1 MLHRNFKFIEEDTFE
16 VGYNPQKEWA
26 WLITIAFFLGEVG
39 GGLFL
44 VSLFLPGK
52 LQFMSALLGWLI
64 VTVGKNTFHFIYLGK
79 PWRFWRMM
87 FRPQTSWISR
97 GFFATG
103 ALMAFGFLHLVS
115 LHLNNYMINSP
126 LSMAIMWLAG
136 FSAFVVMIYDGIV
149 MTYSPS
155 LPLWNNSL
163 LPVLRVSY
171 ALMGGVT
178 LSLLVAMA
186 DPSLEDILKGAG
198 MLSVLETLERGLII
212 ANMLMIVV
220 YVMTMTY
227 SVATAKESAY
237 LMIKEKYPVVFWF
250 GVVFIGLIVI
260 FALPVIATTPSL
272 QLLVAVAICEL
283 IGDFCILFLL
293 IRLGVYSPLMP
304 HPNIDPTLFAQTS
317 A

>member
-16 VGYNPQKEWA
+16 VGYNAQKEWA
-26 WLITIAFFLGEVG
+26 WLITTAFFLGEVG
-39 GGLFL
+39 AGFFL

-52 LQFMSALLGWLI
+52 LAFLSALLGWLI

-79 PWRFWRMM
+79 PWRFWRMI

-103 ALMAFGFLHLVS
+103 ALMAFGFLHLVC
-115 LHLNNYMINSP
+115 LHFGIINP
-126 LSMAIMWLAG
+126 WSMAIMWLAG

-178 LSLLVAMA
+178 LSLLVSFLPAA
-186 DPSLEDILKGAG
+186 ANILSAEQLHILESLERA
-198 MLSVLETLERGLII
+198 LII
-212 ANMLMIVV
+212 ANLMMIVV
-220 YVMTMTY
+220 YIMTMTY

-237 LMIKEKYPVVFWF
+237 LMIKEKYPTVFWF
-250 GVVFIGLIVI
+250 GVVFVGLIVI

-272 QLLVAVAICEL
+272 ELLLAVAVCEL
-283 IGDFCILFLL
+283 IGDYCILFLL

-304 HPNIDPTLFAQTS
+304 HPNIDPTLFAQTR